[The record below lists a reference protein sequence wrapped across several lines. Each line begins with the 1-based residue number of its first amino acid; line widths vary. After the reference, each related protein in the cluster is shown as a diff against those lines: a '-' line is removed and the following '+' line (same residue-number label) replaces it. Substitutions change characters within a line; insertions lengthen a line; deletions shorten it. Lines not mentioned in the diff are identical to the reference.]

1 MKKDTFF
8 RLLIMVV
15 SLALASWLA
24 LFLSPM
30 QNEITRE
37 KRSLSR
43 APVAGLHK
51 FLADVAWMRFVN
63 YAGGLS
69 TIDTTNVDK
78 VSALLKSIIAYDPNF
93 LESYQSGILSI
104 SNADPKLAVKILEEA
119 CANRH
124 LRHNPQIPFYA
135 GFILSRTI
143 VDQNDPDK
151 VLSEP
156 DYAAAARFFR
166 MAIQRSHHP
175 ESYLVSNYIRAKA
188 KMRGGNESHAMLAVL
203 YDEWKMSRGRRG
215 EFRER
220 DFCRIPDLEPRLMH
234 AARDAKYPVDD
245 EGRPVKPAPETLKLV
260 AEVQREVF
268 ARRHL
273 CETCISPTRPGEKF
287 CTVCGHPVK
296 VWGTCSRCHLVLPE
310 NVNFCPE
317 CGLRQ

>member
-24 LFLSPM
+24 LFLTPM
-30 QNEITRE
+30 QNEITQDRQ
-37 KRSLSR
+37 SLTK

-69 TIDTTNVDK
+69 TIDSTNVDK

-93 LESYQSGILSI
+93 VESYQSGILSI

-119 CANRH
+119 CSNRH
-124 LRHNPQIPFYA
+124 LRNNPQIPFYA
-135 GFILSRTI
+135 GFILSRRI

-166 MAIQRSHHP
+166 MAIQRSPHP
-175 ESYLVSNYIRAKA
+175 ESYLISNYIRCKA
-188 KMRGGNESHAMLAVL
+188 KMRGGNEYHARLAVL
-203 YDEWKMSRGRRG
+203 YDEWKMSKTVRR
-215 EFRER
+215 EMR
-220 DFCRIPDLEPRLMH
+220 DHDYCRIPDLEARLMR

-245 EGRPVKPAPETLKLV
+245 EGRPDKPDPETLKLV
-260 AEVQREVF
+260 AKVHQEVF
-268 ARRHL
+268 AKSHL
-273 CETCISPTRPGEKF
+273 CENCISPTLRGGKF
-287 CTVCGHPVK
+287 CTVCGKPVP
-296 VWGTCSRCHLVLPE
+296 VWGICPRCKHVLPE
-310 NVNFCPE
+310 NVNFCPD
-317 CGLRQ
+317 CGLPQ